1 MGQIRAEFRRV
12 SEEKDAA
19 FAFVEKEKKLAEE
32 SAQLA
37 DERKAAN
44 GLLQRNVTQLKTE
57 LTAFESQIDEFKKE
71 KSVLL
76 YNASK
81 WEVTESQLQ
90 NEIVNLKLQR
100 KLRMRPYHQRCRS
113 WSASNKKTVS

>member
-19 FAFVEKEKKLAEE
+19 FAFVEKAKKLAEE

-44 GLLQRNVTQLKTE
+44 FRE
-57 LTAFESQIDEFKKE
+57 
-71 KSVLL
+71 
-76 YNASK
+76 
-81 WEVTESQLQ
+81 
-90 NEIVNLKLQR
+90 
-100 KLRMRPYHQRCRS
+100 M
-113 WSASNKKTVS
+113 

>member
-81 WEVTESQLQ
+81 WEVIESQLQ
-90 NEIVNLKLQR
+90 NEIVNL
-100 KLRMRPYHQRCRS
+100 
-113 WSASNKKTVS
+113 